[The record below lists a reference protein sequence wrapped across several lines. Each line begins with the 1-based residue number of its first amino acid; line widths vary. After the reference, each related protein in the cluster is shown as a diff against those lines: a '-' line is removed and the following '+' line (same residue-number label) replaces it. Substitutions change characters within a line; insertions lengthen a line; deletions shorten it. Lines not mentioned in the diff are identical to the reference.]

1 MEIDDDGDGDGDED
15 DDDSDSYDNDDDY
28 LDPIDDNGDDLFPGQ
43 EFSTLIAGPYNEER
57 ADEALQVAISHRT
70 LDNMITLKNSFAGH
84 EQVLEYLHTHA
95 SSPALSSR
103 DRLISVAMDH
113 LYESSQDSIMHLEK
127 SANADRALANK
138 RHSDVSACMKE
149 LLHRF
154 SKVEIA
160 SGLPIMPSHEDNFS
174 PPVRASGAV
183 DPVHLADPTDLAAR
197 VSKLDS
203 ELKLVKRRADSWEQ
217 TAKDQGKELTRMKA
231 KLAAS
236 DKKWEEMDAKLRKT
250 VDINNLFAGFFTGKV
265 SPEQVC
271 YPFHPT
277 FLFCLGLS
285 PTLPMPHPVEP
296 RPFGSDRDLVAFG
309 ACLLQPI

>member
-1 MEIDDDGDGDGDED
+1 
-15 DDDSDSYDNDDDY
+15 
-28 LDPIDDNGDDLFPGQ
+28 
-43 EFSTLIAGPYNEER
+43 
-57 ADEALQVAISHRT
+57 
-70 LDNMITLKNSFAGH
+70 
-84 EQVLEYLHTHA
+84 
-95 SSPALSSR
+95 
-103 DRLISVAMDH
+103 
-113 LYESSQDSIMHLEK
+113 
-127 SANADRALANK
+127 
-138 RHSDVSACMKE
+138 MKE

-174 PPVRASGAV
+174 SPVRASGAV

-197 VSKLDS
+197 VFKLDS

-236 DKKWEEMDAKLRKT
+236 NKKWEEMDAKLRKT

-271 YPFHPT
+271 YPFHPP

-296 RPFGSDRDLVAFG
+296 RPFGSDRDLVSFG
-309 ACLLQPI
+309 VHASFNPFDASELLANASVSHPDHQGHGSHAPRLNMKTRFPSR